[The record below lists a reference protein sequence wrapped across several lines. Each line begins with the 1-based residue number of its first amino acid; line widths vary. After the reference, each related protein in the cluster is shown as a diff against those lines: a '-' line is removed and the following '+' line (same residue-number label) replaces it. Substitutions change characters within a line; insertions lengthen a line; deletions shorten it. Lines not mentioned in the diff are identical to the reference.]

1 MSVSRILK
9 WVTGSFEAILAIPLI
24 GASIVVGSVYIAL
37 AVMLILH
44 IITLVLTI
52 RDGGKI
58 VGSILGIVTSF
69 IALILF
75 VRFIMYILL
84 AIFLMVNASEKDT
97 VNNTEQIS
105 IE

>member
-44 IITLVLTI
+44 IFTLVFRNSNIMYCLDTI
-52 RDGGKI
+52 RWTYNAYFIGNIFNGERIRKR
-58 VGSILGIVTSF
+58 TSEEHRTNIYCVDSF
-69 IALILF
+69 F
-75 VRFIMYILL
+75 
-84 AIFLMVNASEKDT
+84 D
-97 VNNTEQIS
+97 
-105 IE
+105 